1 MESILLMI
9 SPVVPH
15 IAHTLWHALGHKTA
29 VIDEAWPIADEA
41 AMERDAIDLVVQ
53 VNGKLRGHIQ
63 VSKSAD
69 RKTIENEALENPNVQ
84 RFVEG
89 KSIRKLIVV
98 PGKLV
103 NVVV

>member
-1 MESILLMI
+1 M
-9 SPVVPH
+9 
-15 IAHTLWHALGHKTA
+15 
-29 VIDEAWPIADEA
+29 
-41 AMERDAIDLVVQ
+41 
-53 VNGKLRGHIQ
+53 NGKLRGHIQ

-89 KSIRKLIVV
+89 KAIRKLIVV

-103 NVVV
+103 NVVI

>member
-1 MESILLMI
+1 MLAPI
-9 SPVVPH
+9 VPH
-15 IAHTLWHALGHKTA
+15 AAHVLWRALGHESA
-29 VIDEAWPIADEA
+29 VIDERWPAADEA

-53 VNGKLRGHIQ
+53 VNGKLRGHIS
-63 VSKSAD
+63 VSKWAD
-69 RKTIENEALENPNVQ
+69 RETIESEALDNPNVR

-89 KSIRKLIVV
+89 KAIRKLIVV